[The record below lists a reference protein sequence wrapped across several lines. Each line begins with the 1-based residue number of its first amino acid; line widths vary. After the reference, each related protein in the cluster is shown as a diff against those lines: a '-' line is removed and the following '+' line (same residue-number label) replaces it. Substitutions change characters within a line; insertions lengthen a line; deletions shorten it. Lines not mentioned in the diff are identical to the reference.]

1 MYKRKYT
8 GKGIGVAVL
17 DTGIFPHID
26 FGRRILAFC
35 DFTEGKSGPYD
46 DNGHGTH
53 VSGILGGD
61 GTASQGRYKGLLPD
75 VALLRL
81 KCWIVSGM
89 AAVKMYFRLFSGL
102 KILEKFIISAL

>member
-26 FGRRILAFC
+26 FGRRHSVILQKENQVPMMITDMEPMSAAFWA
-35 DFTEGKSGPYD
+35 E
-46 DNGHGTH
+46 
-53 VSGILGGD
+53 
-61 GTASQGRYKGLLPD
+61 TARHPRADIRGLLPD

>member
-35 DFTEGKSGPYD
+35 DFKEENQVPMMITDMEPMSAAFWAE
-46 DNGHGTH
+46 
-53 VSGILGGD
+53 
-61 GTASQGRYKGLLPD
+61 TARHPRADIRGLLPD